1 MNNLFSFLVVIL
13 DVCFGV
19 LFLRV
24 RLTITQRRSVTVL
37 MDLITWLLLISALR
51 IMTLTMV

>member
-19 LFLRV
+19 LFIRV
-24 RLTITQRRSVTVL
+24 RLTTTQRRSVTVL